1 MPGYLNSIVRFREAY
16 GIKDVDKDSLKRLDN
31 LNYQIRP
38 FILRRK
44 KKEVSKELPDKIEQI
59 EYLEM
64 PETEKA
70 MYQSLVEDTKEE
82 IDNIIAGEG
91 FSKARFKIVTLLTR
105 LRQLCI
111 SPVLLDKDYKASS
124 VKIKRLLEI
133 VKELIKDNHKIL
145 IFSSFKSAVEL
156 VKAQLDEESISN
168 YVIDWS
174 VSGKERV
181 MLVDAFNKDK
191 TSCFL
196 ITLKSGGTGLNLTS
210 ADIVIHLDVWW
221 NPQVENQATDRAH
234 RIGQTK
240 KVTVLK
246 LINKGTVEEKIIELQ
261 EKKKVL
267 SDNLIEGKNIVT
279 LNSLSE
285 EELTNLL
292 RIGYETDKEQEK

>member
-1 MPGYLNSIVRFREAY
+1 MS
-16 GIKDVDKDSLKRLDN
+16 
-31 LNYQIRP
+31 
-38 FILRRK
+38 
-44 KKEVSKELPDKIEQI
+44 
-59 EYLEM
+59 
-64 PETEKA
+64 ETEKA

-82 IDNIIAGEG
+82 IDNVIASEG

-111 SPVLLDKDYKASS
+111 SPALLDKDYIDDSI
-124 VKIKRLLEI
+124 KIKRLLEI

-145 IFSSFKSAVEL
+145 IFSSFKGAVLL
-156 VKAQLDEESISN
+156 VKKKLDEESISN
-168 YVIDWS
+168 YVIDGS
-174 VSGKERV
+174 VSGKDRI

-261 EKKKVL
+261 EKKRIL
-267 SDNLIEGKNIVT
+267 SDNLIEGKNTTT
-279 LNSLSE
+279 LESLTE

-292 RIGYETDKEQEK
+292 SIGYETDKESNN